1 MQPASDRGVWHVMRE
16 LIEAGKVTA
25 VIARTFR
32 LSEVPQAFGIWL
44 RNTEAAAR
52 SGLPCKA
59 LCPLTWS
66 LSGPNSSPGQ
76 ARNMVPEMPLSLG
89 NIVTRPHC

>member
-1 MQPASDRGVWHVMRE
+1 MLVRVYAAGLDRGVWHVMRE

-52 SGLPCKA
+52 SGLPCEA
-59 LCPLTWS
+59 LCPHSHGLYRALILVPGKRVTWS
-66 LSGPNSSPGQ
+66 PKC
-76 ARNMVPEMPLSLG
+76 RF
-89 NIVTRPHC
+89 H

>member
-1 MQPASDRGVWHVMRE
+1 MRE

-44 RNTEAAAR
+44 RNMEAAAR
-52 SGLPCKA
+52 SGLPCEA
-59 LCPLTWS
+59 LCPHSHGLYRA
-66 LSGPNSSPGQ
+66 LILVPASG
-76 ARNMVPEMPLSLG
+76 NMVPEMPLSLG

>member
-1 MQPASDRGVWHVMRE
+1 MRE

-32 LSEVPQAFGIWL
+32 LSECRRPFGIWL

-52 SGLPCKA
+52 SGSPCGAVPALP
-59 LCPLTWS
+59 TWS
-66 LSGPNSSPGQ
+66 LSGPNSSPRQ